1 MKTINIS
8 LLNSITSKQ
17 VLGVDL
23 SYVSNLIKNGD
34 PKFLGNSFEDTRQK
48 VYALKKQQKLPVM
61 AFSVLCEGGHS
72 KTKIKKY
79 TNLFCGDIDNLKSEE
94 EAISIKKLIS
104 SNSCVALCF
113 ISPSGKGVKFVLRL
127 KTMPRPENIL
137 KNENDENRFTKL
149 DNYHKAWFTIIS
161 NDIKE
166 KYNIELDTQCSNV
179 NRLCYISYDPEV
191 YFNPNAKEYEFE
203 GKFKD
208 IFPIYLNLCP
218 KNPNEMGHRNTL
230 FYTLSCKAKE
240 EGIDEELVKEFGIKY
255 FTLSS
260 NEIENTIIS
269 SDNANIEK
277 KKKNKTIVRNEDI
290 LNLFNNEF
298 DLRNN
303 IVKNCFEIKRKSQQ
317 KWEQLEEIQE
327 NTIFKHITDTY
338 PLLNKSRIIQLIKTT
353 DVEQY
358 DNLVNYFL
366 TLPTWDNHNYIKDIA
381 KTIKTKKTRL
391 FENDFKKWL
400 VGVVATVI
408 EPKVVNNFCLVL
420 AGKEGTGKSSWF
432 ENIVPPQL
440 REDHYQDNRIDL
452 HNKDLF
458 FKLAQNLLIVL
469 DEFDQYSKKD
479 IPEIKSIITSKNIQ
493 ERFPYAKYQ
502 KKYIRRCSF
511 AATIN
516 KTNFL
521 CGEEGERR
529 FLVHEALSINYQFP
543 IDHAQLYAQAYYLY
557 KSGFKYWE
565 AGKEIQK
572 RKEINKEYRESNIT
586 EELFFKYYKKPTQEQ
601 IDNKSLSLRYLTV
614 TDIKVKLC
622 QTWGVNSNEI
632 SINNIGRL
640 LIEHDFIKKVKKGIR
655 RYIVIE
661 KSDIEIR
668 EDQDYFIE
676 GKNEDKKE

>member
-1 MKTINIS
+1 MKTVNIS
-8 LLNSITSKQ
+8 LLESITSKK
-17 VLGVDL
+17 VLEVDL
-23 SYVSNLIKNGD
+23 NHVFNIIKNGNPILKGKD
-34 PKFLGNSFEDTRQK
+34 DNETKQN
-48 VYALKKQQKLPVM
+48 VYKLKKEGKLPVM

-72 KTKIKKY
+72 KTKIKQY
-79 TNLFCGDIDNLKSEE
+79 THLFCGDIDNLKSQE
-94 EAISIKKLIS
+94 EAIRIKNLIS
-104 SNSCVALCF
+104 SDPRVVLCF
-113 ISPSGKGVKFVLRL
+113 ISPSQKGVKFILRL
-127 KTMPRPENIL
+127 KAMPRPENIL
-137 KNENDENRFTKL
+137 ANENNENRFKEL

-161 NDIKE
+161 NEIKE
-166 KYNIELDTQCSNV
+166 KYNIELDSQCSNV
-179 NRLCYISYDPEV
+179 NRLCYISYDPDA
-191 YFNPNAKEYEFE
+191 YFNPDAKEYEFE
-203 GKFKD
+203 GRFKD

-260 NEIENTIIS
+260 NEIENAIIS
-269 SDNANIEK
+269 SDKINPS
-277 KKKNKTIVRNEDI
+277 KKKNNKTIIKNEDI
-290 LNLFNNEF
+290 LDLFNKEF

-303 IVKNCFEIKRKSQQ
+303 IVRNCFEVKRKSQE

-327 NTIFKHITDTY
+327 NTIFKHITNTY
-338 PLLNKSRIIQLIKTT
+338 PQINKSRIIQLIKTT

-366 TLPTWDNHNYIKDIA
+366 TLPPWDNHNYIKDIA
-381 KTIKTKKTRL
+381 QTIKTQNPQL
-391 FENDFKKWL
+391 FESDFKKWL
-400 VGVVATVI
+400 VGLVATVI

-420 AGKEGTGKSSWF
+420 AGEEGTGKTSWF

-493 ERFPYAKYQ
+493 ERFPYARYQ
-502 KKYIRRCSF
+502 KKYIRRSSF

-529 FLVHEALSINYQFP
+529 FLVHQALSINYQYN
-543 IDHAQLYAQAYYLY
+543 INHQQLYAQAYHLY
-557 KSGFKYWE
+557 KKGFKYWE
-565 AGKEIQK
+565 AGEEIKK
-572 RKEINKEYRESNIT
+572 RKEINKEFRESNLT
-586 EELFFKYYKKPTQEQ
+586 EELFFKYYKKPTQADIERQ
-601 IDNKSLSLRYLTV
+601 SICLKYLSA
-614 TDIKVKLC
+614 TDIKIKLC
-622 QTWGVNSNEI
+622 QTWGINSNDV
-632 SINNIGRL
+632 SNNTLGKIL
-640 LIEHDFIKKVKKGIR
+640 TEYNFQKKIIKGIR
-655 RYIVIE
+655 RYIVME
-661 KSDIEIR
+661 KTDSEIKD
-668 EDQDYFIE
+668 DQDYDFGE
-676 GKNEDKKE
+676 ETKE

>member
-1 MKTINIS
+1 MKTVNIS
-8 LLNSITSKQ
+8 LLSSITSKQ

-23 SYVSNLIKNGD
+23 NYVSNLIKNGD
-34 PKFLGNSFEDTRQK
+34 PKFLGNSFEDTKQK
-48 VYALKKQQKLPVM
+48 VYELKKQQKLPVM
-61 AFSVLCEGGHS
+61 AFSVFCEGGHS
-72 KTKIKKY
+72 KKSIKQY
-79 TNLFCGDIDNLKSEE
+79 THLFCGDIDNLKSEE
-94 EAISIKKLIS
+94 EAIRIKKLIS
-104 SNSCVALCF
+104 SDSRVVLCF
-113 ISPSGKGVKFVLRL
+113 ISPSQKGVKFILRL
-127 KTMPRPENIL
+127 KTMPRAENIL
-137 KNENDENRFTKL
+137 ANENNENRFKEL

-161 NDIKE
+161 NEIKE
-166 KYNIELDTQCSNV
+166 KYNIELDSQCSNV
-179 NRLCYISYDPEV
+179 NRLCYISYDPDA
-191 YFNPNAKEYEFE
+191 YFNPDAKEYEFE

-260 NEIENTIIS
+260 NEIENAIIS
-269 SDNANIEK
+269 SDKINPSK
-277 KKKNKTIVRNEDI
+277 KKNNKTIVKNEDI
-290 LNLFNNEF
+290 LDLFNKEF

-303 IVKNCFEIKRKSQQ
+303 IVRNCFEVKRKSQE

-327 NTIFKHITDTY
+327 NTIFKHITNTY

-366 TLPTWDNHNYIKDIA
+366 TLPPWDNHNYIKDIA
-381 KTIKTKKTRL
+381 QTIKTQNQQL
-391 FENDFKKWL
+391 FESDFKKWL
-400 VGVVATVI
+400 VGLVATVI
-408 EPKVVNNFCLVL
+408 EPTVVNNFCLVL
-420 AGKEGTGKSSWF
+420 AGKEGTGKTSWF

-493 ERFPYAKYQ
+493 ERFPYARYQ

-529 FLVHEALSINYQFP
+529 FLVHQALSINYQYN
-543 IDHAQLYAQAYYLY
+543 INHQQLYAQAYHLY
-557 KSGFKYWE
+557 KKGFKYWE
-565 AGKEIQK
+565 AGEEIQK
-572 RKEINKEYRESNIT
+572 RKEINKEFRESNLT
-586 EELFFKYYKKPTQEQ
+586 EELFFKYYKKPTPADIERQ
-601 IDNKSLSLRYLTV
+601 SLCLKYLTV
-614 TDIKVKLC
+614 TDIKIKLSEG
-622 QTWGVNSNEI
+622 WGINANEVYG
-632 SINNIGRL
+632 NLIGRIL
-640 LIEHDFIKKVKKGIR
+640 NEYGFIKKTINGIR
-655 RYIVIE
+655 RYAVME
-661 KSDIEIR
+661 KTDTEIKGEQEYIFDER
-668 EDQDYFIE
+668 NKI
-676 GKNEDKKE
+676 

>member
-1 MKTINIS
+1 MKTVNIS
-8 LLNSITSKQ
+8 LLESITSKK
-17 VLGVDL
+17 VLEVDL
-23 SYVSNLIKNGD
+23 NHVFNIIKNGNPILKGKD
-34 PKFLGNSFEDTRQK
+34 DNETKQNIYK
-48 VYALKKQQKLPVM
+48 LKKEGKLPVM

-72 KTKIKKY
+72 KTKIKQY
-79 TNLFCGDIDNLKSEE
+79 THIFCGDIDNLKSQE
-94 EAISIKKLIS
+94 EAIRIKKLIS
-104 SNSCVALCF
+104 SDSRVVLCF
-113 ISPSGKGVKFVLRL
+113 ISPSQKGVKFILRL
-127 KTMPRPENIL
+127 KTMPRAENIL
-137 KNENDENRFTKL
+137 KNENNENRFKEL

-161 NDIKE
+161 NEIKE
-166 KYNIELDTQCSNV
+166 KYNIELDSQCSNV
-179 NRLCYISYDPEV
+179 NRLCYISYDPQA
-191 YFNPNAKEYEFE
+191 YFNPNAMEYEFE

-255 FTLSS
+255 FTLST
-260 NEIENTIIS
+260 NEIENAIIS
-269 SDNANIEK
+269 SDKINPS
-277 KKKNKTIVRNEDI
+277 KKKNNKTIIKNEDI
-290 LNLFNNEF
+290 LDLFNKEF

-303 IVKNCFEIKRKSQQ
+303 IVRNCFEVKRKTQE

-327 NTIFKHITDTY
+327 NTIFKHITNTY

-366 TLPTWDNHNYIKDIA
+366 TLPPWDNHNYIKDIA
-381 KTIKTKKTRL
+381 QTIKTQNQQL
-391 FENDFKKWL
+391 FESDFKKWL
-400 VGVVATVI
+400 VGLVATII

-420 AGKEGTGKSSWF
+420 AGKEGTGKTSWF

-440 REDHYQDNRIDL
+440 REDHYQDNRIEL

-493 ERFPYAKYQ
+493 ERFPYARYQ
-502 KKYIRRCSF
+502 KKYIRRSSF

-529 FLVHEALSINYQFP
+529 FLVHQALSINYQYN
-543 IDHAQLYAQAYYLY
+543 INHAQLYAQAYHLY
-557 KSGFKYWE
+557 KTGFKYWE
-565 AGKEIQK
+565 AGEEIQK
-572 RKEINKEYRESNIT
+572 RKEINKEFRESNLT

-601 IDNKSLSLRYLTV
+601 IDNQSFSLRYLTV
-614 TDIKVKLC
+614 TDIKIKLC
-622 QTWGVNSNEI
+622 QTWGVNSNEVT
-632 SINNIGRL
+632 INHLGRIL
-640 LIEHDFIKKVKKGIR
+640 TENNFIKKTQMGIR
-655 RYIVIE
+655 RYIVVE
-661 KSDIEIR
+661 KSEIEIR
-668 EDQDYFIE
+668 ENQDYFIE
-676 GKNEDKKE
+676 GKTNEKTE